1 MIGGD
6 LLVLENM
13 QVIFMIYIIR
23 LQNLVENL
31 KEMNMMIA
39 AMVKIMAVF

>member
-6 LLVLENM
+6 LMVLENM
-13 QVIFMIYIIR
+13 PAIFMIYIMK

-39 AMVKIMAVF
+39 AMVKITAVF